1 MICLKCLR
9 TNPETASFCKF
20 CKSSEIVDPTNMVAS
35 AIEKVEN
42 MNGSIESSVEFE
54 LQRGEGIGTTDTLQ
68 TDLSIDSDSYRQSAS
83 ASKNPFKPDKNDTL
97 VPEDSLSDAI
107 DKSAHKKTIPSKKI
121 TPGLRVGLFL
131 LAPFCF
137 WVVYKRGYSWKTR
150 ILTTLWFL
158 LYPIFTLLIIGILV
172 DK

>member
-9 TNPETASFCKF
+9 TNPETASCCKF
-20 CKSSEIVDPTNMVAS
+20 CKSSEIVDPTNMVAPAS
-35 AIEKVEN
+35 EKGEN
-42 MNGSIESSVEFE
+42 RNGSIESSVEFG

-68 TDLSIDSDSYRQSAS
+68 TDSSIDTENHYQSAS
-83 ASKNPFKPDKNDTL
+83 ASKNLLKPDDNDSL
-97 VPEDSLSDAI
+97 VPEGSLSDPI

-150 ILTTLWFL
+150 ILTTLWFF
-158 LYPIFTLLIIGILV
+158 LYPIFILLVISILI